1 MTRCM
6 LINLADADDWTTYVA
21 DGHSCVPKQRIPTV
35 LHASRELAD
44 LEAVRLARELGAPI
58 GVLELVDVV
67 DVLPKPAHVTAGGSA
82 AATEQIPTW
91 AETPES
97 YLP

>member
-6 LINLADADDWTTYVA
+6 LINLAGACDWTTFVA
-21 DGHSCVPKQRIPTV
+21 DGHAVVPKRMIPTV

-44 LEAVRLARELGAPI
+44 LEAVRLARDLGVPI
-58 GVLELVDVV
+58 GVLELIDVV
-67 DVLPKPAHVTAGGSA
+67 DVLPKPDHITVAGAMTS
-82 AATEQIPTW
+82 TEQIPTW
-91 AETPES
+91 AETPEG

>member
-6 LINLADADDWTTYVA
+6 LINLADADDWKTYLV
-21 DGHSCVPKQRIPTV
+21 DGHALVPKQRMPAV

-44 LEAVRLARELGAPI
+44 LEAVRLAKKLGTPI
-58 GVLELVDVV
+58 GVLELVGVV
-67 DVLPKPAHVTAGGSA
+67 DVLPKPAHFTVGGATAP
-82 AATEQIPTW
+82 TEQIPTW

>member
-6 LINLADADDWTTYVA
+6 LINLADADDWTTYQV
-21 DGHSCVPKQRIPTV
+21 DGHAVVPKQRIPVV

-44 LEAVRLARELGAPI
+44 LEAVRLARTLGAPI
-58 GVLELVDVV
+58 SVLELVDVV
-67 DVLPKPAHVTAGGSA
+67 DVLPKPEHVTVAGA
-82 AATEQIPTW
+82 TAPTEQIPTW